1 MSARIPPAYPP
12 FPEGVE
18 ELLSKRERDDRP
30 SFALFTTLGRDE
42 RLLRMFFS
50 GSHIDSAGQL
60 SLRNRDCHRQDLRA
74 VRLRVR
80 MGECTSLFSVFTPV

>member
-18 ELLSKRERDDRP
+18 ELLSKRKRDDRP
-30 SFALFTTLGRDE
+30 ALALFTTLGRDE

-50 GSHIDSAGQL
+50 GSHIDSAA
-60 SLRNRDCHRQDLRA
+60 RA
-74 VRLRVR
+74 RRSPCL
-80 MGECTSLFSVFTPV
+80 